1 MSVENTGETGGY
13 MQIKSA
19 VLREIGAETPY
30 EKSQPIK
37 IETLELDPPEKGEVL
52 IQIKA
57 ASLCHSDLS
66 VMNGS
71 RPRPVP
77 MALGHEAAGIVIE
90 AGEGVIDLEPG
101 DHVACV
107 FVPSCGHCG
116 PCREGRPALCEP
128 GAAANTAGTLL
139 GGGNRLHTETEI
151 INHHL
156 GVSAFSEYAV
166 VSRNSVVK
174 VSKEIPFEKA
184 ALFGCAVITGVGA
197 VVNTASIKLGSTV
210 AVVGLGGVGLST
222 LLGAIAAGA
231 SRIVAVDINETKLKQ
246 AKELG
251 ATDVFNSKDAD
262 VVEKIRKV
270 TGGGLDYAFETA
282 GVVPAMDVA
291 YAITKRGGTTVTTGL
306 PHPENK
312 FSFPYVSLTAEERT
326 LKGSYLGSCVP
337 SRDIPRYMDLFQ
349 KDRLPV
355 DKLITDFITLDEVN
369 KGFDILAKGDS
380 SRIIVKF

>member
-1 MSVENTGETGGY
+1 
-13 MQIKSA
+13 MQVRSA
-19 VLREIGAETPY
+19 VLREIGASTPY
-30 EKSQPIK
+30 EESRPIQ
-37 IETLELDPPEKGEVL
+37 IETLELDSPEKGEVL

-71 RPRPVP
+71 RPRPLP
-77 MALGHEAAGIVIE
+77 MALGHEAAGVIVE
-90 AGEGVIDLEPG
+90 VGEGVTDLEPG
-101 DHVACV
+101 DHIACV
-107 FVPSCGHCG
+107 FVPSCGQCG

-128 GAAANTAGTLL
+128 GAASNTAGTLL
-139 GGGNRLHTETEI
+139 GGGNRLSTKTETV
-151 INHHL
+151 HHHV

-174 VSKEIPFEKA
+174 VSKDIPFEKA

-197 VVNTASIKLGSTV
+197 VVNTAGIKLGSTV
-210 AVVGLGGVGLST
+210 AVVGLGGVGLSA

-251 ATDVFNSKDAD
+251 ATDVFNSKDPD
-262 VVEKIRKV
+262 VVEQVRKA

-282 GVVPAMDVA
+282 GVVPAMEVA
-291 YAITKRGGTTVTTGL
+291 YAVTKRGGTTVTTGL
-306 PHPENK
+306 PHPEHQ
-312 FSFPYVSLTAEERT
+312 FSFPYLSLTAEERT
-326 LKGSYLGSCVP
+326 IKGSYLGSCVP
-337 SRDIPRYMDLFQ
+337 SRDIPRYMNLFQ
-349 KDRLPV
+349 EDRLPV

-369 KGFDILAKGDS
+369 KGFDILAKGES
-380 SRIIVKF
+380 SRIIIKF

>member
-1 MSVENTGETGGY
+1 
-13 MQIKSA
+13 MQVRSA
-19 VLREIGAETPY
+19 VLREIGASTPY
-30 EKSQPIK
+30 EESQPIH
-37 IETLELDPPEKGEVL
+37 IETLELDSPEKGEVL

-71 RPRPVP
+71 RPRPLP
-77 MALGHEAAGIVIE
+77 MALGHEAAGIIMEV
-90 AGEGVIDLEPG
+90 GEGVTDLERG
-101 DHVACV
+101 DHIACV
-107 FVPSCGHCG
+107 FVPSCGQCG

-128 GAAANTAGTLL
+128 GAASNTAGTLL
-139 GGGNRLHTETEI
+139 GGGNRLHTETETV
-151 INHHL
+151 NHHV

-174 VSKEIPFEKA
+174 VSKDIPFEKA

-197 VVNTASIKLGSTV
+197 VVNTAGIKLGSTV
-210 AVVGLGGVGLST
+210 GVVGLGGVGLSA

-262 VVEKIRKV
+262 VVEQVRKA

-306 PHPENK
+306 PHPEHQ
-312 FSFPYVSLTAEERT
+312 FSFPYLSLTAEERT
-326 LKGSYLGSCVP
+326 IKGSYLGSCVP
-337 SRDIPRYMDLFQ
+337 SRDIPRYMNLFQ
-349 KDRLPV
+349 EDRLPV

-380 SRIIVKF
+380 SRIIIKF